1 MNYLFQLIFFFQ
13 KKKKINI
20 FNCWKNKKRFYDLER
35 WEAMD
40 RMKKEKKEQ
49 KLAQKKKEEDF
60 PDIVKDEER
69 LRFSSYFF
77 SFF

>member
-1 MNYLFQLIFFFQ
+1 
-13 KKKKINI
+13 
-20 FNCWKNKKRFYDLER
+20 
-35 WEAMD
+35 MD